1 VLKQQHKW
9 RNELQE
15 QGVLTGIPNM
25 RPYVKT
31 LPHVVRG
38 QQQQRQQSLAANG
51 ALTAAG
57 PAAAAAAA
65 TAAAGKRTTASLR

>member
-1 VLKQQHKW
+1 MNMLCHINCRAEANTLLKDVLKQQHKW

-38 QQQQRQQSLAANG
+38 Q
-51 ALTAAG
+51 
-57 PAAAAAAA
+57 
-65 TAAAGKRTTASLR
+65 